1 MGISI
6 GLEWKRCELDTILD
20 AQWASLWATVHG
32 KQRSFQPVGQWM
44 GYSFTDLGAEGC
56 RRSLNALFVSVEH
69 TFVIVASL
77 IPVAFSWSLVDMSW

>member
-32 KQRSFQPVGQWM
+32 K
-44 GYSFTDLGAEGC
+44 
-56 RRSLNALFVSVEH
+56 
-69 TFVIVASL
+69 
-77 IPVAFSWSLVDMSW
+77 